1 MSSSLGY
8 ATLQEAW
15 GESSGPKRR
24 KSKVPPA
31 VSPAPDREYLPA
43 SQEREYRALSG
54 LNDQQAW
61 AEYNKEDTQRSDAP
75 LPGLIGPEH
84 RYPASVD
91 VVADAGVAVPD
102 EKQYETGYVAPHGE
116 AGSPRLAAKPVRLD
130 VADHT
135 IAAKAPP
142 EPVHDDN
149 AAYDVALYV
158 FSGIALILLLE
169 QFVQMGIA
177 MRAQ

>member
-8 ATLQEAW
+8 STLHEAW

-24 KSKVPPA
+24 KSKVPVA

-54 LNDQQAW
+54 LDDQQAW

-75 LPGLIGPEH
+75 LPGLIGPER

-102 EKQYETGYVAPHGE
+102 ERQYETGYVAPHGDV
-116 AGSPRLAAKPVRLD
+116 PDKKPVRLD
-130 VADHT
+130 VADRAMVHQT
-135 IAAKAPP
+135 P
-142 EPVHDDN
+142 EPKHDDN

-177 MRAQ
+177 MRVTS

>member
-15 GESSGPKRR
+15 GEASPPKRR
-24 KSKVPPA
+24 KSKTPPA
-31 VSPAPDREYLPA
+31 APSPAPDREYLPA

-54 LNDQQAW
+54 LDDQQAW
-61 AEYNKEDTQRSDAP
+61 AEYNKEDSQRSDAP
-75 LPGLIGPEH
+75 LPGLVGPER

-91 VVADAGVAVPD
+91 VVADAGAAVPD
-102 EKQYETGYVAPHGE
+102 EKQYETGYVAPHGDVPE
-116 AGSPRLAAKPVRLD
+116 KKPVRLD
-130 VADHT
+130 VADRVMVR
-135 IAAKAPP
+135 APATKS
-142 EPVHDDN
+142 DDN

-177 MRAQ
+177 MRVTSS

>member
-15 GESSGPKRR
+15 GDSSGPKRR
-24 KSKVPPA
+24 KNKVPPA
-31 VSPAPDREYLPA
+31 VSPAPAREYRPA
-43 SQEREYRALSG
+43 SREREYRALSG
-54 LNDQQAW
+54 LDDQQAW

-75 LPGLIGPEH
+75 LPGLIGPER

-102 EKQYETGYVAPHGE
+102 EKRYETGYVAPHGE
-116 AGSPRLAAKPVRLD
+116 VSNTPVRLD
-130 VADHT
+130 AADRT
-135 IAAKAPP
+135 IAAQSPALSP
-142 EPVHDDN
+142 DDN

-177 MRAQ
+177 MRA

>member
-1 MSSSLGY
+1 MTESMSLSY

-15 GESSGPKRR
+15 GEACPPKRKR
-24 KSKVPPA
+24 SKPRDAAPLA
-31 VSPAPDREYLPA
+31 APDREYRPA
-43 SQEREYRALSG
+43 AQEREYRALSG
-54 LNDQQAW
+54 LDDQQAW

-75 LPGLIGPEH
+75 LPGLLGPEH
-84 RYPASVD
+84 RYPTSVD

-116 AGSPRLAAKPVRLD
+116 LPKARLD
-130 VADHT
+130 VADHAVALP
-135 IAAKAPP
+135 AAAPR
-142 EPVHDDN
+142 DSD

-177 MRAQ
+177 MRAR

>member
-24 KSKVPPA
+24 KSKAPPA

-102 EKQYETGYVAPHGE
+102 ERQYETGYVAPHGDVT
-116 AGSPRLAAKPVRLD
+116 SKKTVRLD
-130 VADHT
+130 VADRV
-135 IAAKAPP
+135 IAPTPRP

-177 MRAQ
+177 MRP

>member
-15 GESSGPKRR
+15 GEASPPKRR
-24 KSKVPPA
+24 KSKTAPA
-31 VSPAPDREYLPA
+31 APSPAPDREYLPA

-54 LNDQQAW
+54 LDDQQAW

-75 LPGLIGPEH
+75 LPGLIGPER

-102 EKQYETGYVAPHGE
+102 ERQYETGYVAPHGDVPE
-116 AGSPRLAAKPVRLD
+116 KKPVRLD
-130 VADHT
+130 VADRVMVPNHT
-135 IAAKAPP
+135 TEKK
-142 EPVHDDN
+142 HDDN

-177 MRAQ
+177 MRVTSS

>member
-15 GESSGPKRR
+15 GDSSAPKRR

-31 VSPAPDREYLPA
+31 VSPAPAREYRPA
-43 SQEREYRALSG
+43 AQEREYRALSG
-54 LNDQQAW
+54 LDDQQAW

-75 LPGLIGPEH
+75 LPGLLGPER

-91 VVADAGVAVPD
+91 VVADAGVAVPE
-102 EKQYETGYVAPHGE
+102 EKQYETGYTAPHGE
-116 AGSPRLAAKPVRLD
+116 VSKTAVRLD
-130 VADHT
+130 VADHA
-135 IAAKAPP
+135 IAPP
-142 EPVHDDN
+142 PKLESRYDDN

-169 QFVQMGIA
+169 QFVQLGIA
-177 MRAQ
+177 MRA

>member
-24 KSKVPPA
+24 RSKAPPA

-54 LNDQQAW
+54 LDDQQAW

-75 LPGLIGPEH
+75 LPGLIGPER

-102 EKQYETGYVAPHGE
+102 EKRYETGYVAPHGE
-116 AGSPRLAAKPVRLD
+116 AGSPRLQEKPVRLD
-130 VADHT
+130 VADRA
-135 IAAKAPP
+135 IAPSPTPEAK
-142 EPVHDDN
+142 HDDN

-177 MRAQ
+177 MRS